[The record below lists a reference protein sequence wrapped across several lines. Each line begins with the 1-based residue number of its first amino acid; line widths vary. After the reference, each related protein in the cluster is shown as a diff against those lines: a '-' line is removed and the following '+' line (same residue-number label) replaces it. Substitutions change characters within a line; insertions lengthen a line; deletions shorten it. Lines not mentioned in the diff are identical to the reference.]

1 MSGAEIS
8 LTAQLLFIDHNSFP
22 LISQELDFSV
32 TKRLITAGQ
41 KKSLYL
47 DREEGE
53 TELVGESEVTVEL
66 AETVTVPPLSGRV
79 AHC

>member
-22 LISQELDFSV
+22 LKNQELEFSG

-41 KKSLYL
+41 KELQYL
-47 DREEGE
+47 DRKEGE
-53 TELVGESEVTVEL
+53 
-66 AETVTVPPLSGRV
+66 A
-79 AHC
+79 